1 MSIDITLPDGS
12 IRNFDTPVTGYQ
24 IAESIGPRLLKDA
37 ICIEINNTFRDL
49 SYEVAENNIVRI
61 VTNKDL
67 DALHILRHSSAHIL
81 AQAVLNLYPDAQ
93 FGVGPSIEN
102 GFYYDFLFTTPLKEN
117 DLTNIEKEMQRIAKS
132 SQDFIRT
139 EVSKKEALKLF
150 KNQDLKKELIETA
163 ESDEGVGS
171 ESVSL
176 YTNDK
181 FIDLC
186 MGPHLPNTKLLKHF
200 KLTKISGAYW
210 RGDESNVQLQRIY
223 GTSWFSK
230 EDLNTYLTQQE
241 EAEKRDHRKLG
252 NELDLFTSSEEL
264 GSGNFLWKP
273 KGAILRDVIESYS
286 KKAHMNNGYSL
297 VNTPHIGKSILWET
311 SGHLDHYSENM
322 YPPISHEENNETYY
336 LKPMNCPFHIL
347 VYKSDLHSYKELPL
361 RYFEFGSVY
370 RYEKTG
376 VLHGLLRLR
385 GFTQDD
391 AHIFCTTDQ
400 INDEVKTLLAFSVKL
415 LGSYGLTDIEA
426 DLSTKPK
433 KYIGSDADWDNAT
446 NSLKQSL
453 TELDVPFQTAEGEGA
468 FYGPKIDLH
477 AKDAIGRRWQ
487 LSTIQIDFAQPDNFN
502 IEYVNA
508 DNKKARPVMIHRA
521 LLGSVE
527 RFTAVLLEHYAG
539 NLPGWLS
546 PNQVD
551 ILTIGKVDEY
561 ANKLVQDL
569 SSYRTSLDDR
579 NTRLGEKIH
588 NSEKSKTPIQIIIGE
603 KDVENNTMALNIFG
617 QDNAKDIDYKEAL
630 KIITNA
636 LKEPEFSLDG

>member
-37 ICIEINNTFRDL
+37 ICIEINNTFKDL

-102 GFYYDFLFTTPLKEN
+102 GFYYDFLFTEPLKEN
-117 DLTNIEKEMQRIAKS
+117 SLSNIENEMQRIAKS

>member
-1 MSIDITLPDGS
+1 MTIDITLPDGT
-12 IRNFDTPVTGYQ
+12 IRNYESPVTGYE
-24 IAESIGPRLLKDA
+24 IAESIGPRLLKDS
-37 ICIEINNTFRDL
+37 ICIEINNNFKDL
-49 SYEVAENNIVRI
+49 SYEITDNNTVRI
-61 VTNKDL
+61 VTKKDL
-67 DALHILRHSSAHIL
+67 DALNILRHSSAHIL

-93 FGVGPSIEN
+93 YGVGPSIEN
-102 GFYYDFLFTTPLKEN
+102 GFYYDFLFSKPLKES
-117 DLTNIEKEMQRIAKS
+117 DLLDIELEMKKIVKS
-132 SQDFIRT
+132 SQNFVRSEIT
-139 EVSKKEALKLF
+139 KKDATKLF
-150 KNQDLKKELIETA
+150 KKQTLKIELIESA
-163 ESDEGVGS
+163 ESNEGVGNDT
-171 ESVSL
+171 VSL
-176 YTNDK
+176 YHNDE
-181 FIDLC
+181 FVDLC
-186 MGPHLPNTKLLKHF
+186 MGPHIPNTSLLKYF
-200 KLTKISGAYW
+200 KLTKLSGAYW
-210 RGDESNVQLQRIY
+210 RGDETNIQLQRIY

-230 EDLNTYLTQQE
+230 EDLNTYLIQQE

-252 NELDLFTSSEEL
+252 NELDLFTTSEEL

-322 YPPISHEENNETYY
+322 YPPISHDENNEIYY

-391 AHIFCTTDQ
+391 AHIFCTTAQ
-400 INDEVKTLLAFSVKL
+400 INDEVKTLLSFSVNL
-415 LGSYGLTDIEA
+415 LGCYGLTEIEA
-426 DLSTKPK
+426 DLSTKPN
-433 KYIGSDADWDNAT
+433 KYIGSDSDWENAT

-453 TELDVPFQTAEGEGA
+453 TELEVPFKTAEGEGA

-502 IEYVNA
+502 IEYVNSE
-508 DNKKARPVMIHRA
+508 NKKERPVMIHRA

-546 PNQVD
+546 PTQID
-551 ILTIGKVDEY
+551 ILTIGNVEEY
-561 ANKLVQDL
+561 KDKLLKDL
-569 SSYRTSLDDR
+569 KDYRVSIDNR
-579 NTRLGEKIH
+579 NIRLGEKIH

-603 KDVENNTMALNIFG
+603 QDNKKDTIALNIHG
-617 QDNAKDIDYKEAL
+617 EDNSKDIDYKEGL
-630 KIITNA
+630 KIIRNT
-636 LKEPEFSLDG
+636 LKEPEFNLNG

>member
-12 IRNFDTPVTGYQ
+12 IRNFDKPVTGYQ

-37 ICIEINNTFRDL
+37 ICIEINNTFKDL

-102 GFYYDFLFTTPLKEN
+102 GFYYDFLFTAPLKEN

>member
-1 MSIDITLPDGS
+1 MTIDITLPDGT
-12 IRNFDTPVTGYQ
+12 IRNYESPVTGYE
-24 IAESIGPRLLKDA
+24 IAESIGPRLLKDS
-37 ICIEINNTFRDL
+37 ICIEINNNFKDL
-49 SYEVAENNIVRI
+49 SYEITDNNTVRI
-61 VTNKDL
+61 VTKKDL

-93 FGVGPSIEN
+93 YGVGPSIEN
-102 GFYYDFLFTTPLKEN
+102 GFYYDFLFSKPLKES
-117 DLTNIEKEMQRIAKS
+117 DLLDIELEMKKIVKN
-132 SQDFIRT
+132 SQNFERSEIT
-139 EVSKKEALKLF
+139 KKDATKLF
-150 KNQDLKKELIETA
+150 KKQTLKIELIESA
-163 ESDEGVGS
+163 ESNEGVGNDT
-171 ESVSL
+171 VSL
-176 YTNDK
+176 YHNDE
-181 FIDLC
+181 FVDLC
-186 MGPHLPNTKLLKHF
+186 MGPHIPNTSLLKYF
-200 KLTKISGAYW
+200 KLTKLSGAYW
-210 RGDESNVQLQRIY
+210 RGDETNIQLQRIY

-230 EDLNTYLTQQE
+230 EDLNTYLIQQE

-252 NELDLFTSSEEL
+252 NELDLFTTSEEL

-322 YPPISHEENNETYY
+322 YPPISHDENNETYY

-391 AHIFCTTDQ
+391 AHIFCTTAQ
-400 INDEVKTLLAFSVKL
+400 INDEVKTLLSFSVNL
-415 LGSYGLTDIEA
+415 LSSYGLTEIEA
-426 DLSTKPK
+426 DLSTKPN
-433 KYIGSDADWDNAT
+433 KYIGSDSDWENAT

-453 TELDVPFQTAEGEGA
+453 TELEVPFKTAEGEGA

-502 IEYVNA
+502 IEYVNSE
-508 DNKKARPVMIHRA
+508 NKKERPVMIHRA

-546 PNQVD
+546 PTQID
-551 ILTIGKVDEY
+551 ILTIGNVEEY
-561 ANKLVQDL
+561 KDKLLKDL
-569 SSYRTSLDDR
+569 KDYRVSIDNR
-579 NTRLGEKIH
+579 NIRLGEKIH
-588 NSEKSKTPIQIIIGE
+588 NSEKSKTPIQIIVGE
-603 KDVENNTMALNIFG
+603 KDYENSTMAINIYD
-617 QDNAKDIDYKEAL
+617 QDNNKDIEYKEGI
-630 KIITNA
+630 KIVRKL
-636 LKEPEFSLDG
+636 LKEPEFNLNG

>member
-1 MSIDITLPDGS
+1 MTIDITLPDGT
-12 IRNFDTPVTGYQ
+12 IRNYESPVTGYE
-24 IAESIGPRLLKDA
+24 IAESIGPRLLKDS
-37 ICIEINNTFRDL
+37 ICIEINNNFKDL
-49 SYEVAENNIVRI
+49 SYEITDNNTVRI
-61 VTNKDL
+61 VTKKDL

-93 FGVGPSIEN
+93 YGVGPSIEN
-102 GFYYDFLFTTPLKEN
+102 GFYYDFLFSKPLKES
-117 DLTNIEKEMQRIAKS
+117 DLLVIELEMKEIVKS
-132 SQDFIRT
+132 SQNFVRSEIT
-139 EVSKKEALKLF
+139 KKDATKLF
-150 KNQDLKKELIETA
+150 KKQTLKIELIESA
-163 ESDEGVGS
+163 ESNEGVGFDT
-171 ESVSL
+171 VSL
-176 YTNDK
+176 YHNDE
-181 FIDLC
+181 FVDLC
-186 MGPHLPNTKLLKHF
+186 MGPHIPNTSLLKYF
-200 KLTKISGAYW
+200 KLTKLSGAYW
-210 RGDESNVQLQRIY
+210 RGDETNIQLQRIY

-230 EDLNTYLTQQE
+230 EDLNTYLIQQE

-252 NELDLFTSSEEL
+252 NELDLFTTSEEL

-311 SGHLDHYSENM
+311 SGHLDHYRENM

-391 AHIFCTTDQ
+391 AHIFCTTAQ
-400 INDEVKTLLAFSVKL
+400 INDEVKTLLSFSVNL
-415 LGSYGLTDIEA
+415 LGCYGLTEIEA
-426 DLSTKPK
+426 DLSTKPN
-433 KYIGSDADWDNAT
+433 KYIGSDSDWENAT

-453 TELDVPFQTAEGEGA
+453 TELEVPFKTAEGEGA

-502 IEYVNA
+502 IEYVNSE
-508 DNKKARPVMIHRA
+508 NKKERPVMIHRA

-546 PNQVD
+546 PTQID
-551 ILTIGKVDEY
+551 ILTIGNVEEY
-561 ANKLVQDL
+561 KDKLLKDL
-569 SSYRTSLDDR
+569 KDYRVSIDNR
-579 NTRLGEKIH
+579 NIRLGEKIH

-603 KDVENNTMALNIFG
+603 QDNEKDTIALNIHG
-617 QDNAKDIDYKEAL
+617 EGNSKDIDYKEGL
-630 KIITNA
+630 KIIRNT
-636 LKEPEFSLDG
+636 LKEPEFNLNG